1 MTILAQNPVPF
12 MKETTSFPLALLPR
26 SPEMGA
32 TDWLYASLRE
42 AILGGQLHPGDRLPS
57 TRDLAAQTGVS
68 RGTVV
73 AAFELL
79 QVEGYVEGKTGAG
92 TFVRTTLPDD
102 FLSTARQQHDAE
114 FPAKARPGRRSRDP
128 SGARLAGP
136 RRLSSILRSV
146 GELRP
151 YASDPPRAFR
161 ANQPD
166 VRLFPADVWRRLTG
180 RRLRGSMNLML
191 DSDVAGFSPLRQ
203 AVAGYLRSARG
214 VRCETHQVVIV
225 SGAQEAMDLLC
236 RVLLDPGDRV
246 AVESPGYSGARRVLA
261 AHASSVVDIQVDNE
275 GMTVPEVDDLRLIY
289 VTPSHQ
295 YPLGMAMPVSRRMA
309 LIEWARLRDALIV
322 EDDYDSEFWYTGRPL
337 PAMQGIDTA
346 GVVTLIGSFSKVL
359 VPGLRLG
366 YVVLPEDLVEPFIAI
381 KSVVARYAPPLAQA
395 VLADFIEQGH
405 FARHLRRVR
414 EVYAGR
420 RAVLVE
426 EVEKRLSG
434 AVRLADS
441 VPAGLQMLAWLDS
454 GTDPYEVARAAS
466 RWQVEVTPHNGLDDA
481 SPHLGALQ
489 LGFGAVGEGEIRR
502 GVERLTRVLS

>member
-1 MTILAQNPVPF
+1 
-12 MKETTSFPLALLPR
+12 
-26 SPEMGA
+26 
-32 TDWLYASLRE
+32 
-42 AILGGQLHPGDRLPS
+42 
-57 TRDLAAQTGVS
+57 
-68 RGTVV
+68 
-73 AAFELL
+73 
-79 QVEGYVEGKTGAG
+79 
-92 TFVRTTLPDD
+92 
-102 FLSTARQQHDAE
+102 
-114 FPAKARPGRRSRDP
+114 
-128 SGARLAGP
+128 
-136 RRLSSILRSV
+136 
-146 GELRP
+146 
-151 YASDPPRAFR
+151 
-161 ANQPD
+161 
-166 VRLFPADVWRRLTG
+166 
-180 RRLRGSMNLML
+180 
-191 DSDVAGFSPLRQ
+191 
-203 AVAGYLRSARG
+203 
-214 VRCETHQVVIV
+214 
-225 SGAQEAMDLLC
+225 
-236 RVLLDPGDRV
+236 
-246 AVESPGYSGARRVLA
+246 
-261 AHASSVVDIQVDNE
+261 
-275 GMTVPEVDDLRLIY
+275 MTVPEVDDLRLIY

-309 LIEWARLRDALIV
+309 LLEWARLRDALIV

-405 FARHLRRVR
+405 FARHLRRAR